1 MSLGTWDLEKLE
13 KNPNDGFKDG
23 NHGGNLRESGFGW
36 LANMG
41 YRNPFVPAALL
52 EYREVTS

>member
-41 YRNPFVPAALL
+41 YR
-52 EYREVTS
+52 